1 MENTDKNR
9 KKRWLLLLFLLLLL
23 LLLGVLFCRKKPQT
37 NTAPAP
43 ESSISTP
50 AGGGTV
56 SLTYSDAAGI
66 DLTAGQVTLLF
77 ANPEKSGWDATVCL
91 VVGEREAARS
101 DLLAPGEQVT
111 QLALLEGAEKDLSC
125 SGTLKVSFYHPQTG
139 AKAMLD
145 AEIPVTVTVTGC
157 PPHGRHRAM
166 PVQFFRKDEKQ

>member
-9 KKRWLLLLFLLLLL
+9 KKRWLLLVLLLLLLLL
-23 LLLGVLFCRKKPQT
+23 LLLGVLFCRKKPQAT
-37 NTAPAP
+37 DTAPAP
-43 ESSISTP
+43 ESSVSTP

-77 ANPEKSGWDATVCL
+77 ANPEKSGWDASVCL
-91 VVGEREAARS
+91 VVGECEAARS

-111 QLALLEGAEKDLSC
+111 QLPLLDGAEKDMAAGSC

-139 AKAMLD
+139 ANAMLD
-145 AEIPVTVTVTGC
+145 AEIPVTVTVTG
-157 PPHGRHRAM
+157 
-166 PVQFFRKDEKQ
+166 

>member
-9 KKRWLLLLFLLLLL
+9 KKRWLLLVLLLLLLL

-37 NTAPAP
+37 DPAPAP
-43 ESSISTP
+43 ESSVSTS

-56 SLTYSDAAGI
+56 SLTYSGAASI

-111 QLALLEGAEKDLSC
+111 QLPLLDGAEKDLTAGSC

-145 AEIPVTVTVTGC
+145 AEIPVTVTVTG
-157 PPHGRHRAM
+157 
-166 PVQFFRKDEKQ
+166 

>member
-9 KKRWLLLLFLLLLL
+9 KKRWLQLVLLLLLLL
-23 LLLGVLFCRKKPQT
+23 LLLGVLFSRKKPQAT
-37 NTAPAP
+37 DTAPAP
-43 ESSISTP
+43 ESSVSTP

-101 DLLAPGEQVT
+101 DLLAPGGQVT
-111 QLALLEGAEKDLSC
+111 QLPLLDGTEKDMAAGSC

-145 AEIPVTVTVTGC
+145 AEIPVTVTVTG
-157 PPHGRHRAM
+157 
-166 PVQFFRKDEKQ
+166 

>member
-9 KKRWLLLLFLLLLL
+9 KKRWLLLVLLLLLLLL
-23 LLLGVLFCRKKPQT
+23 LLLGVLFCRKKPQAT
-37 NTAPAP
+37 EP
-43 ESSISTP
+43 ESSVSTP

-77 ANPEKSGWDATVCL
+77 ANPEKSGWDASVCL
-91 VVGEREAARS
+91 VVGECEAARS

-111 QLALLEGAEKDLSC
+111 QLPLLDGAEKDMAAGSC

-145 AEIPVTVTVTGC
+145 AEIPVTVTVTG
-157 PPHGRHRAM
+157 
-166 PVQFFRKDEKQ
+166 

>member
-9 KKRWLLLLFLLLLL
+9 KKRWLLLVLLLLLLLL
-23 LLLGVLFCRKKPQT
+23 LLLGVLFCRKKPQAT
-37 NTAPAP
+37 DTAPAP
-43 ESSISTP
+43 ESSVSTP

-56 SLTYSDAAGI
+56 SLTYSDAASI

-77 ANPEKSGWDATVCL
+77 ANPEKSGWDASVCL
-91 VVGEREAARS
+91 IVGECEAARS

-111 QLALLEGAEKDLSC
+111 QLPLLDGAEKDMAAGSC

-145 AEIPVTVTVTGC
+145 AEIPVTVTVTG
-157 PPHGRHRAM
+157 
-166 PVQFFRKDEKQ
+166 

>member
-1 MENTDKNR
+1 M
-9 KKRWLLLLFLLLLL
+9 
-23 LLLGVLFCRKKPQT
+23 
-37 NTAPAP
+37 
-43 ESSISTP
+43 
-50 AGGGTV
+50 

-77 ANPEKSGWDATVCL
+77 ANPEKSGWDASVCL

-111 QLALLEGAEKDLSC
+111 QLPLLDGAEKDLTAGSC

-145 AEIPVTVTVTGC
+145 AEIPVTVTVTG
-157 PPHGRHRAM
+157 
-166 PVQFFRKDEKQ
+166 

>member
-9 KKRWLLLLFLLLLL
+9 KKRWLLLVLLLLLPLL
-23 LLLGVLFCRKKPQT
+23 LLLGVLFCRKKAQAT
-37 NTAPAP
+37 DTTPAP
-43 ESSISTP
+43 ESSVSTS

-91 VVGEREAARS
+91 VIGEREAARS

-111 QLALLEGAEKDLSC
+111 QLPLLDGAEKDMAAGSC

-145 AEIPVTVTVTGC
+145 AEIPVTVTVTG
-157 PPHGRHRAM
+157 
-166 PVQFFRKDEKQ
+166 

>member
-9 KKRWLLLLFLLLLL
+9 KKRWLLLVLLLLLLL

-37 NTAPAP
+37 ADTTPAP
-43 ESSISTP
+43 ESSVSTS
-50 AGGGTV
+50 GGGTV

-91 VVGEREAARS
+91 VVGESEAARS

-111 QLALLEGAEKDLSC
+111 QLALLDGAEKDLTAGSC

-145 AEIPVTVTVTGC
+145 AEIPVTVTVTG
-157 PPHGRHRAM
+157 
-166 PVQFFRKDEKQ
+166 

>member
-9 KKRWLLLLFLLLLL
+9 KKRWLLLLFLL

-43 ESSISTP
+43 ESSVSTP

-77 ANPEKSGWDATVCL
+77 ANPEKSGWDASVCL

-101 DLLAPGEQVT
+101 DLLAPGGQVT
-111 QLALLEGAEKDLSC
+111 QLPLLDGAEKDLTAGSC
-125 SGTLKVSFYHPQTG
+125 SGTLKVSFYHLQTG

-145 AEIPVTVTVTGC
+145 AEIPVTVTVTG
-157 PPHGRHRAM
+157 
-166 PVQFFRKDEKQ
+166 

>member
-9 KKRWLLLLFLLLLL
+9 KKRWLLLVLLLLL
-23 LLLGVLFCRKKPQT
+23 LLMLLLGVLFCRKKPQT
-37 NTAPAP
+37 ADTTPAP
-43 ESSISTP
+43 ESSVSTS

-56 SLTYSDAAGI
+56 SLTYSDAASI

-77 ANPEKSGWDATVCL
+77 ANPEKSGWDASVCL
-91 VVGEREAARS
+91 MIGEVEAARS

-111 QLALLEGAEKDLSC
+111 QLALLDGAEKDLTAGSC

-145 AEIPVTVTVTGC
+145 AEIPVTVTVTG
-157 PPHGRHRAM
+157 
-166 PVQFFRKDEKQ
+166 

>member
-9 KKRWLLLLFLLLLL
+9 KKRWLLLVLLLLLLLL

-37 NTAPAP
+37 DPAPAP
-43 ESSISTP
+43 ESSVSTP

-101 DLLAPGEQVT
+101 DLLAPGGQVT
-111 QLALLEGAEKDLSC
+111 
-125 SGTLKVSFYHPQTG
+125 
-139 AKAMLD
+139 
-145 AEIPVTVTVTGC
+145 
-157 PPHGRHRAM
+157 
-166 PVQFFRKDEKQ
+166 

>member
-9 KKRWLLLLFLLLLL
+9 KKRWLLLVLLLLLLL
-23 LLLGVLFCRKKPQT
+23 LLLGVLFSRKKPQAT
-37 NTAPAP
+37 DTAPAP
-43 ESSISTP
+43 ESSVSTS

-91 VVGEREAARS
+91 VVGEREA
-101 DLLAPGEQVT
+101 
-111 QLALLEGAEKDLSC
+111 LLEGAEKDLTAGSC

-145 AEIPVTVTVTGC
+145 AEIPVTVTVTG
-157 PPHGRHRAM
+157 
-166 PVQFFRKDEKQ
+166 

>member
-9 KKRWLLLLFLLLLL
+9 KKRWLLLVLLLLLLLL

-37 NTAPAP
+37 ADTTPAP
-43 ESSISTP
+43 ESSVSTS

-56 SLTYSDAAGI
+56 SLTYSDAASI

-111 QLALLEGAEKDLSC
+111 QLALLEGAEKDLTAGSC

-145 AEIPVTVTVTGC
+145 AEIPVTVTVTG
-157 PPHGRHRAM
+157 
-166 PVQFFRKDEKQ
+166 

>member
-1 MENTDKNR
+1 MNAGKTLFAQLMDFLPWTTFDRYVKRYGGDKGVRSIQNIT
-9 KKRWLLLLFLLLLL
+9 
-23 LLLGVLFCRKKPQT
+23 LGTSL
-37 NTAPAP
+37 
-43 ESSISTP
+43 
-50 AGGGTV
+50 GGGTV

-91 VVGEREAARS
+91 VVGECEAARS

-111 QLALLEGAEKDLSC
+111 QLPLLDGAEKDLTAGSC

-145 AEIPVTVTVTGC
+145 AEIPVTVTVTG
-157 PPHGRHRAM
+157 
-166 PVQFFRKDEKQ
+166 

>member
-9 KKRWLLLLFLLLLL
+9 KKRWLLLVLLLLLLLL
-23 LLLGVLFCRKKPQT
+23 LLLGVLFCRKKPQAT
-37 NTAPAP
+37 DTAPAP
-43 ESSISTP
+43 ESSISTS

-56 SLTYSDAAGI
+56 SLTYSDAASI

-77 ANPEKSGWDATVCL
+77 ANPEKSGWDASVCL
-91 VVGEREAARS
+91 VVGECEAARS

-111 QLALLEGAEKDLSC
+111 QLPLLDGAEKDLTAGSG

-145 AEIPVTVTVTGC
+145 AEIPVTVTVTG
-157 PPHGRHRAM
+157 
-166 PVQFFRKDEKQ
+166 

>member
-9 KKRWLLLLFLLLLL
+9 KKRWLLLVLLLLLLLL

-37 NTAPAP
+37 ADTTPAP
-43 ESSISTP
+43 ESSVSTS

-56 SLTYSDAAGI
+56 SLTYSDAASI

-77 ANPEKSGWDATVCL
+77 ADPEKSGWDATVCL
-91 VVGEREAARS
+91 VIGEREAARS

-111 QLALLEGAEKDLSC
+111 QLALLDGAEKGMAAGSC

-145 AEIPVTVTVTGC
+145 AEIPVTVTVTG
-157 PPHGRHRAM
+157 
-166 PVQFFRKDEKQ
+166 

>member
-9 KKRWLLLLFLLLLL
+9 KKRWLLLVLLLLLL

-37 NTAPAP
+37 TDTAPAP
-43 ESSISTP
+43 ESSVSTS

-56 SLTYSDAAGI
+56 SLTYSDAADI

-77 ANPEKSGWDATVCL
+77 ANPEKSGWDASVRL
-91 VVGEREAARS
+91 VVGESEAACS
-101 DLLAPGEQVT
+101 DLLTPGQQVT
-111 QLALLEGAEKDLSC
+111 QLPLLEGAKKDLTAGSR

-145 AEIPVTVTVTGC
+145 AEIPVTVTVTG
-157 PPHGRHRAM
+157 
-166 PVQFFRKDEKQ
+166 

>member
-9 KKRWLLLLFLLLLL
+9 KKRWLLLVLLLLLLLL
-23 LLLGVLFCRKKPQT
+23 LLLGVLFCRKKPQAT
-37 NTAPAP
+37 DIAPAP
-43 ESSISTP
+43 ESSVSTS

-56 SLTYSDAAGI
+56 SLTYSDAASI

-111 QLALLEGAEKDLSC
+111 QLPLLDDAEKDMAAGSC

-145 AEIPVTVTVTGC
+145 AEIPVTVTVTG
-157 PPHGRHRAM
+157 
-166 PVQFFRKDEKQ
+166 

>member
-1 MENTDKNR
+1 MAAARASSAAVASVAAWRAVLPQKAADDGHR
-9 KKRWLLLLFLLLLL
+9 PSRH
-23 LLLGVLFCRKKPQT
+23 GVIGIDARR
-37 NTAPAP
+37 
-43 ESSISTP
+43 S
-50 AGGGTV
+50 GTV

-111 QLALLEGAEKDLSC
+111 QLALLDGAEKDLTAGSC

-145 AEIPVTVTVTGC
+145 AEIPVTVTVTADPRTDDIGNARTIFQE
-157 PPHGRHRAM
+157 G
-166 PVQFFRKDEKQ
+166 

>member
-9 KKRWLLLLFLLLLL
+9 KKRWLLLVLLLLL
-23 LLLGVLFCRKKPQT
+23 LFLLLGVLFCRKKPQAT
-37 NTAPAP
+37 DTAPAP
-43 ESSISTP
+43 ESSVSTP

-77 ANPEKSGWDATVCL
+77 ANPEKSGWDASVC
-91 VVGEREAARS
+91 GEREAARS

-111 QLALLEGAEKDLSC
+111 QLPLLDGAEKDLTAGSC

-145 AEIPVTVTVTGC
+145 AEIPVTVTVTG
-157 PPHGRHRAM
+157 
-166 PVQFFRKDEKQ
+166 